1 MCLPKFRND
10 VCDTRG
16 ADISVFSGRR
26 VDLIGVVNEN
36 HEKLIFSSR
45 PFRVRR
51 PFRCADLLS
60 AHCLFRIVLRA
71 RGRKMG
77 LVE

>member
-16 ADISVFSGRR
+16 ADISIFSGRR

-36 HEKLIFSSR
+36 HEKLIFSS
-45 PFRVRR
+45 VRFEFVDR
-51 PFRCADLLS
+51 S
-60 AHCLFRIVLRA
+60 AA
-71 RGRKMG
+71 RGSLERA
-77 LVE
+77 LFIPYCSACTR